1 VGSDTGSRPDS
12 LTVLCMLAHKR
23 FTCRAASAQV
33 WSPSLRSR
41 LSRAVLLVAL
51 LSLVAAFGAFFT
63 ASSVLH
69 NALDRDIEEA
79 VYLLE
84 TSASSRA
91 IPDPSAL
98 PSRYVVRIADATSR
112 TLASTASDVDLSQ
125 LSDGWHDIS
134 SYRVLQK
141 QLRGGNTLTV
151 GLSTKPLTQALRV
164 ALVAFLSGTVAVIIF
179 LSMTMMR
186 VYRTGAKPLIRMT
199 ETAEDVTSGN
209 MTARVNDVGLPLEA
223 YQLASAINRLLEAQT
238 RARRAEEHV
247 LEEQQRFLQDA
258 SHELRNPLA
267 TIRGWAELLAT
278 GSVPVSRQNEA
289 YSRILHEASRMTR
302 LTEQLLTLSR
312 LERAATSLQDALD
325 ARTEVSDLSSIVS
338 TCVADHTVRDALRP
352 VKLVVPQ
359 TPVLCLGSSDALH
372 QVVSNLL
379 TNLSV
384 HTPIGT
390 TASLTL
396 REDTASVTLLY
407 EDDGPGVPDTSL
419 VFDRF
424 YQADP
429 SRVGAGTGLGLSLV
443 EALIGSAGGDV
454 RAFRTSPGGFG
465 LEVSLR
471 PSVT

>member
-1 VGSDTGSRPDS
+1 
-12 LTVLCMLAHKR
+12 
-23 FTCRAASAQV
+23 
-33 WSPSLRSR
+33 
-41 LSRAVLLVAL
+41 
-51 LSLVAAFGAFFT
+51 
-63 ASSVLH
+63 
-69 NALDRDIEEA
+69 
-79 VYLLE
+79 
-84 TSASSRA
+84 
-91 IPDPSAL
+91 
-98 PSRYVVRIADATSR
+98 
-112 TLASTASDVDLSQ
+112 
-125 LSDGWHDIS
+125 
-134 SYRVLQK
+134 
-141 QLRGGNTLTV
+141 
-151 GLSTKPLTQALRV
+151 
-164 ALVAFLSGTVAVIIF
+164 
-179 LSMTMMR
+179 
-186 VYRTGAKPLIRMT
+186 
-199 ETAEDVTSGN
+199 
-209 MTARVNDVGLPLEA
+209 
-223 YQLASAINRLLEAQT
+223 
-238 RARRAEEHV
+238 
-247 LEEQQRFLQDA
+247 
-258 SHELRNPLA
+258 
-267 TIRGWAELLAT
+267 
-278 GSVPVSRQNEA
+278 
-289 YSRILHEASRMTR
+289 MTR

>member
-1 VGSDTGSRPDS
+1 MIAGANTRVRE
-12 LTVLCMLAHKR
+12 
-23 FTCRAASAQV
+23 ASAQA

-69 NALDRDIEEA
+69 NALDNDIEEA

-84 TSASSRA
+84 TSAASRA
-91 IPDPSAL
+91 VPDPSAL

-112 TLASTASDVDLSQ
+112 TLASTATDVDLSH
-125 LSDGWHDIS
+125 LSDGWHDVS

-141 QLRGGNTLTV
+141 RLRGGNTLTV

-164 ALVAFLSGTVAVIIF
+164 ALVAFLSGTVAVIVF

-186 VYRTGAKPLIRMT
+186 VYRTGAKPLMRMT
-199 ETAEDVTSGN
+199 ETADAVTSGN
-209 MTARVNDVGLPLEA
+209 ATARVKDDGLPLEA
-223 YQLASAINRLLEAQT
+223 YQLASAINRLLEAQA
-238 RARRAEEHV
+238 RARSAEEHV

-267 TIRGWAELLAT
+267 TIRGWAELLAQ
-278 GSVPVSRQNEA
+278 GSVPASRQGEA

-325 ARTEVSDLSSIVS
+325 ARTEVSDLSSIAR
-338 TCVADHTVRDALRP
+338 TCVADHVVRDALRP
-352 VKLVVPQ
+352 VTLVAPQ
-359 TPVLCLGSSDALH
+359 APVLCLGSSDALH

-384 HTPIGT
+384 HTPAGT
-390 TASLTL
+390 SASLVL
-396 REDTASVTLLY
+396 SEARDVVTLLY
-407 EDDGPGVPDTSL
+407 EDDGPGAPDPSL

-429 SRVGAGTGLGLSLV
+429 SRVGSGTGLGLSLV
-443 EALIGSAGGDV
+443 EALVGSAGGAV
-454 RAFRTSPGGFG
+454 RAFRAPSGGFG
-465 LEVSLR
+465 LELTLR
-471 PSVT
+471 SSGA